1 MNHIVQIGMNRIQ
14 SDIMVDGFEDCSID
28 IMVPAKLLDAFE
40 NDGVVTYNKVASLL
54 NGFFNNCFST
64 I

>member
-1 MNHIVQIGMNRIQ
+1 
-14 SDIMVDGFEDCSID
+14 MVDGFKDCSID

-40 NDGVVTYNKVASLL
+40 NDGVVTYNEVASLL
-54 NGFFNNCFST
+54 NGFVDDGFST